1 MPLTFNQVSLPN
13 LNDATRLVA
22 QYMPNIGEDISNI
35 GIVANNQAQNAKN
48 VAETMKALA
57 EMQEKDQKKAEDLR
71 IQNYINN
78 NSATVN
84 DLLKSAYS
92 GQYERIYDANLPYFM
107 QSTLRELAGG
117 EATKGENK
125 RKTDAQISK
134 DNATAQ
140 AEIARV
146 GQLQAESLIKQLELK
161 EKQRVANEDEALR
174 TLQSNLFRQPELIS
188 GLTAGLNHPD
198 TNKQIEALQNAKKLF
213 PFLQDVPLKKLAENI
228 KEYTKL
234 FPESKANYIDFIDKT
249 NTLNT
254 LGEEALR
261 KTVGSNTAVPLQ
273 AYRDLAENGYASTP
287 INIGGVNL
295 SENETKA
302 LSDNTLVRAKANAL
316 LQRLAKEQKDKKQPL
331 NVSLQHAIYA
341 VLNNA
346 TMHEAWWSPHPLQL
360 DNLANGFDYY
370 REDSYDQLKA
380 MNKEIKDIE
389 PLITAFNTKT
399 GIFPQLI
406 KDINK
411 KIEAYQSSYFVG
423 RKPLSNQEM
432 YDQLVKPF
440 VEQAIKKHKISPK
453 QAQLLKEQIESHYLT
468 GFSPLSLAQYTPQQN
483 NN

>member
-13 LNDATRLVA
+13 LNDATKLVA

-35 GIVANNQAQNAKN
+35 GTVANNQVQNAKS
-48 VAETMKALA
+48 VAETMKVLA
-57 EMQEKDQKKAEDLR
+57 EMQDKDRKKAEDLR
-71 IQNYINN
+71 IQNYIHN

-84 DLLKSAYS
+84 DLLKSAYN
-92 GQYERIYDANLPYFM
+92 GQYERIYDASLPYFM

-125 RKTDAQISK
+125 RKTDAQISRDK
-134 DNATAQ
+134 LA
-140 AEIARV
+140 
-146 GQLQAESLIKQLELK
+146 GQQSLLDIGIKQLELN
-161 EKQRVANEDEALR
+161 EKQRIANEDEALR

-188 GLTAGLNHPD
+188 GLTAGLNNPD

-213 PFLQDVPLKKLAENI
+213 PFLKDVPLKKLAENI
-228 KEYTKL
+228 KDYTKL
-234 FPESKANYIDFIDKT
+234 FPESKANYTDFIDKT
-249 NTLNT
+249 NTLNI
-254 LGEEALR
+254 LGEEALGR
-261 KTVGSNTAVPLQ
+261 TVGSQTAVPLQ
-273 AYRDLAENGYASTP
+273 AYRDLAEKGYAHTP
-287 INIGGVNL
+287 INIGGANL

-302 LSDNTLVRAKANAL
+302 LSDNTLVRAKAQAL
-316 LQRLAKEQKDKKQPL
+316 LQRLAKEQKNKKQPL

-346 TMHEAWWSPHPLQL
+346 TMHEAWWNPHPVQL
-360 DNLANGFDYY
+360 DDLANGFDYY

-380 MNKEIKDIE
+380 MNKEIKDVE

-399 GIFPQLI
+399 GIFPQLV

-453 QAQLLKEQIESHYLT
+453 QAQLLKDQIESHYLN
-468 GFSPLSLAQYTPQQN
+468 GSGPLSLAQYTPQQN
-483 NN
+483 NK